1 VSQFRILGLSKTG
14 RTINR
19 AFGAETPNGARRQAE
34 RAGIVVENVER
45 LPPTPATDRQL
56 AYARDLGITIPE
68 SPTLE
73 QMQELISL
81 AVDPL
86 APPAL
91 PASPWL
97 VARARGLDADLD
109 PERNWSVGYVSYRL
123 EQAVGCGSP
132 ALDREWAF
140 WFLHSVLRHQ
150 RQASWSSPEQSG
162 VPDATMF
169 ALAERF
175 SENVTAVKSMKRNYP
190 YDFPPYQ
197 YVRIGG
203 PGGDTVNKRTSAYAR
218 AVALLTEAELL

>member
-14 RTINR
+14 RAINR
-19 AFGAETPNGARRQAE
+19 AFGAETPDGARRQAE
-34 RAGIVVENVER
+34 RAGIIVESVER

-68 SPTLE
+68 SATLE

-91 PASPWL
+91 PASSWL

-123 EQAVGCGSP
+123 DQAVGRGGA

-162 VPDATMF
+162 VPDTTMF

-175 SENVTAVKSMKRNYP
+175 SEDAAALRSMKSHYP
-190 YDFPPYQ
+190 YDLPRYQ
-197 YVRIGG
+197 YVRIGS
-203 PGGDTVNKRTSAYAR
+203 GGVDKRTSAYVR
-218 AVALLTEAELL
+218 AVALLTEVQLL